1 MFPIA
6 AFPDYALLD
15 SGGAEKLERFGPLVL
30 RRPDPQALWRPH
42 LEASAWAA
50 ADLCFERD
58 LESGG
63 KRGTWRA
70 RAKAPALAR
79 ASEPR
84 WEIGWRGVRCVI
96 QPTPFKHV
104 GIFPEQA
111 ANWDLIERAAG
122 CFGGA
127 EPKLLNLFGYTGTA
141 SLVAARA
148 GFAVTHVDASKTSL
162 AWLRENLTASSM
174 PADSVRIVLDDALTF
189 ALREV
194 RRRARYAAILL
205 DPPHFGRGPKNEV
218 WQFEDHLT
226 PLLEACRALL
236 DERGFLVLSS
246 YAIGFSPLAF
256 QNLLAEFENGRA
268 VADELA
274 LAQTAESA
282 TVRHLPAGFCARFV
296 RGIDLD
302 IAR

>member
-1 MFPIA
+1 MFPLA
-6 AFPDYALLD
+6 EFPDYALID
-15 SGGAEKLERFGPLVL
+15 SGGGEKLERFGDLVL

-42 LEASAWAA
+42 RETSVWNA
-50 ADLCFERD
+50 ADLSFERD
-58 LESGG
+58 PESGG

-70 RAKAPALAR
+70 RPGAPAQAR

-84 WEIGWRGVRCVI
+84 WQIGWRGLLCVI

-111 ANWDLIERAAG
+111 TNWDLIERAGACFAG
-122 CFGGA
+122 SKPA
-127 EPKLLNLFGYTGTA
+127 LLNLFGYTGTA

-162 AWLRENLTASSM
+162 AWLRENQTASGL
-174 PADSVRIVLDDALTF
+174 PPDSLRIVLDDALAF
-189 ALREV
+189 ARREV

-218 WQFEDHLT
+218 WQFEEHLA

-236 DERGFLVLSS
+236 DERAFLVLSS

-256 QNLLAEFENGRA
+256 LNLLSEFEGGRA
-268 VADELA
+268 VSDELA
-274 LAQTAESA
+274 LAEQRESGA
-282 TVRHLPAGFCARFV
+282 PRYLPAGFCARFV
-296 RGIDLD
+296 RGIDLE
-302 IAR
+302 IER